1 MARRIVIIQDHPD
14 PNDRRFG
21 HALADAYAEGAQEA
35 GHEVKRIWVAELKV
49 PLLHSKAD
57 WESSPTPE
65 AIGQT
70 QAAIAWANH
79 LVILYP
85 LWLGAMPAL
94 LKGFLEQVLQP
105 AFAFEYQSKGM
116 PKKLLKGKSTRIVVT
131 MGMPALVYR
140 WLLWR
145 A

>member
-1 MARRIVIIQDHPD
+1 V
-14 PNDRRFG
+14 
-21 HALADAYAEGAQEA
+21 LADAYAEGAQEA
-35 GHEVKRIWVAELKV
+35 GHEVKRIGVVELKF
-49 PLLHSKAD
+49 PFLRSKKD
-57 WESSPTPE
+57 WESGLTPE

-70 QAAIAWANH
+70 QAAIAWTNH

-94 LKGFLEQVLQP
+94 LKGFLEQALQP

-116 PKKLLKGKSTRIVVT
+116 PKKLLKGKSAHIIVT

-140 WLLWR
+140 WLRWR